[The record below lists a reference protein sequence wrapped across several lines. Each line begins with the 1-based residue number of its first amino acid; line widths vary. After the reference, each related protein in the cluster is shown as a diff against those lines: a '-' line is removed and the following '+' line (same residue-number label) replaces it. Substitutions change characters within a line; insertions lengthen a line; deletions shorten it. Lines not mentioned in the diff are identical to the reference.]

1 MSELPVIS
9 LRMLSLR
16 NGKDRPEIWIAF
28 RGLVYDVGR
37 SFHWKG
43 GLHYEHWAGQDLT
56 HELGDAPHDDDVFE
70 DFPVVGRLEG

>member
-16 NGKDRPEIWIAF
+16 NGKDRPEIWVGF
-28 RGLVYDVGR
+28 RGLVYDVAG

-56 HELGDAPHDDDVFE
+56 HELGEAPHDDDVFAGL
-70 DFPVVGRLEG
+70 PIVGRLEG